1 MAQPKSQKKFEKKH
15 LKDTLE
21 RRKGLRKVKQKQQLN
36 AKRKV
41 RRAEEQGR
49 DPDDDVSAKP
59 VQNGGDKKAGED
71 TMQNMSVDDF
81 FQGGFEVPEM
91 PAQKKRKRQQAQP
104 EEEESE
110 SEESLAEEPVGG
122 DGEDDSQES
131 DDEDP
136 EDHKAQLAA
145 LAEKDPQFHKYLT
158 ENEPELLGGEL
169 ADIGDLSEDEE
180 ETPKRKK
187 QKKGVQ
193 ADSDVDESDDE
204 EMQGAGKNELD
215 KATVKK
221 WHKALTEEHSMRA
234 AREIV
239 LAFRSAAH
247 VSEDDEGKDFKYS
260 ISDPDVYHQLLT
272 TALKNVP
279 SVFEH
284 HLPVQESKNGK
295 LHIPTESKKFKTL
308 APVLKSHVTSVVHL
322 LDNLSDAATIRLTL
336 GSTLPLLPYMLSFK
350 KLVRDV
356 SRAAANVWST
366 SSSTEA
372 TRIAAFLVL
381 RRLVVIGDAGIRE
394 NVLKATYQGLVKGS
408 RNTTIH
414 TLAGVNLMKNSA
426 AELWGLASSDVAY
439 TTAFTFIRQ
448 LAIHLRSAITH
459 SSKEKE
465 AYKTVYNWQYTH
477 SLDFWSRVVS
487 SHATTQTSPLHPLI
501 YPLVQVTLG
510 ALRLIPTATY
520 FPLRFHLLR
529 SLLRISLTT
538 STYIP
543 LAPSLHEV
551 LLTTEMRKQPKPS
564 TLPPLDFPTLIRA
577 PKSYLRTRVYQD
589 GVGEQVVELLS
600 EFFLLWTKNIA
611 FPELALPVIIQLRKW
626 SKEVSSRQSGKG
638 NKNPKLNNAVQLLVQ
653 KLEAN
658 ARWIEERRGKVEFA
672 PNDRKGVEG
681 FLRDVSWE
689 KSPLGAF
696 VKGQRIQREEKS
708 RVVEEGRREEERK
721 REERRKAEKGERERE
736 AEAGVL
742 SAEEDDDEDEDDEE
756 IGSEDDEE
764 ESDVDD
770 VVVDGE
776 GSDLEAL
783 EEDESDE

>member
-1 MAQPKSQKKFEKKH
+1 
-15 LKDTLE
+15 
-21 RRKGLRKVKQKQQLN
+21 
-36 AKRKV
+36 
-41 RRAEEQGR
+41 
-49 DPDDDVSAKP
+49 
-59 VQNGGDKKAGED
+59 
-71 TMQNMSVDDF
+71 
-81 FQGGFEVPEM
+81 
-91 PAQKKRKRQQAQP
+91 
-104 EEEESE
+104 
-110 SEESLAEEPVGG
+110 
-122 DGEDDSQES
+122 
-131 DDEDP
+131 
-136 EDHKAQLAA
+136 
-145 LAEKDPQFHKYLT
+145 
-158 ENEPELLGGEL
+158 
-169 ADIGDLSEDEE
+169 
-180 ETPKRKK
+180 
-187 QKKGVQ
+187 
-193 ADSDVDESDDE
+193 
-204 EMQGAGKNELD
+204 
-215 KATVKK
+215 
-221 WHKALTEEHSMRA
+221 
-234 AREIV
+234 
-239 LAFRSAAH
+239 
-247 VSEDDEGKDFKYS
+247 
-260 ISDPDVYHQLLT
+260 
-272 TALKNVP
+272 
-279 SVFEH
+279 
-284 HLPVQESKNGK
+284 
-295 LHIPTESKKFKTL
+295 
-308 APVLKSHVTSVVHL
+308 
-322 LDNLSDAATIRLTL
+322 
-336 GSTLPLLPYMLSFK
+336 
-350 KLVRDV
+350 
-356 SRAAANVWST
+356 
-366 SSSTEA
+366 

-589 GVGEQVVELLS
+589 GVGDQVVELLS

-626 SKEVSSRQSGKG
+626 SKEVSARQPGKG

-658 ARWIEERRGKVEFA
+658 ARWIEEKRGKVEFA

-681 FLRDVSWE
+681 FLRDVGWE

-696 VKGQRIQREEKS
+696 VKGQRVQREERV

-721 REERRKAEKGERERE
+721 REERRKVEKGERERE
-736 AEAGVL
+736 GEAGVF
-742 SAEEDDDEDEDDEE
+742 SAEEEEDDDKEE
-756 IGSEDDEE
+756 VEGSEDEEE

-776 GSDLEAL
+776 GSDLDGLDEG
-783 EEDESDE
+783 ESDE